1 VKETK
6 APRQIKKLVSLEG
19 ICLPLT
25 TCFDANEDLDLVGLS
40 ANIRRYNHSG
50 ILGYVVLGSTGERVN
65 LNEEEYLSVVETAR
79 AQTPSSMTFIVGAG
93 QQSTRGTI
101 NEIRAAA
108 NAGAD
113 AILVLTP
120 YFYRS
125 AITQDALVTYYNTVA
140 DSSSIPV
147 LLYSMTALTGIKIQ
161 PETIARL
168 AQHPNIIGVKD
179 SSNDIEGLQQTV
191 ELCPKDFA
199 VLTGNGTVLFDA
211 LKSGAT
217 GGILAVGCA
226 IPEVCVEIFE
236 LFRQGEIARAGQLQ
250 SKLTPFAAAVTTRFG
265 IGGLK
270 AALDRSGYVGGVVR
284 TPLAV
289 PNEEQCAEILE
300 LLNEVQK
307 CSEYKSRISPESHK
321 SRI

>member
-1 VKETK
+1 MNESRDNKHK
-6 APRQIKKLVSLEG
+6 ALSVEG

-25 TCFDANEDLDLVGLS
+25 TCFDANEDLDLIGLS

-65 LNEEEYLSVVETAR
+65 LNEEEYLRVVETAR
-79 AQTPSSMTFIVGAG
+79 AHTPRSMTFIVGAG

-101 NEIRAAA
+101 NEVRAAA

-125 AITQDALVTYYNTVA
+125 AITQDTLVTYYNRVA

-147 LLYSMTALTGIKIQ
+147 VLYSMPALTGIKIQ

-179 SSNDIEGLQQTV
+179 SSNDIEGFQQTV

-226 IPEVCVEIFE
+226 VPEVCVEIFQ
-236 LFRQGEIARAGQLQ
+236 LFQQGEIERAGQLQ

-284 TPLAV
+284 RPLAA

-300 LLNEVQK
+300 LLNEVK
-307 CSEYKSRISPESHK
+307 ARD
-321 SRI
+321 

>member
-6 APRQIKKLVSLEG
+6 ATRQINKVVSLEG

-25 TCFDANEDLDLVGLS
+25 TCFDANEDLDLVGLT

-65 LNEEEYLSVVETAR
+65 LDEEEYLRVVETAR

-125 AITQDALVTYYNTVA
+125 AITQDALVTYYNRVA
-140 DSSSIPV
+140 DSSSVPV
-147 LLYSMTALTGIKIQ
+147 LLYSMPALTGIKIQ
-161 PETIARL
+161 PETIASL
-168 AQHPNIIGVKD
+168 AHHPNIIGVKD
-179 SSNDIEGLQQTV
+179 SSNDIEGFQQTV

-211 LKSGAT
+211 LRSGAT

-226 IPEVCVEIFE
+226 VPEVCVEIFQ
-236 LFRQGEIARAGQLQ
+236 LFQQGEIERAEQLQ

-270 AALDRSGYVGGVVR
+270 AALDKSGYVGGVVR
-284 TPLAV
+284 APLVV
-289 PNEEQCAEILE
+289 PNEEQCAEILK
-300 LLNEVQK
+300 LLNEVKALQVLGAGD
-307 CSEYKSRISPESHK
+307 
-321 SRI
+321 

>member
-1 VKETK
+1 MKETK
-6 APRQIKKLVSLEG
+6 ATRQINKLVSLEG

-65 LNEEEYLSVVETAR
+65 LNEEEYLRVVETAR

-101 NEIRAAA
+101 NEIRASA

-125 AITQDALVTYYNTVA
+125 AITQDKLITYYDRVA

-147 LLYSMTALTGIKIQ
+147 LLYSMPALTGIKIQ
-161 PETIARL
+161 PETIAHL

-179 SSNDIEGLQQTV
+179 SSNDIEGFRQTV

-226 IPEVCVEIFE
+226 VPEVCVEIFQ
-236 LFRQGEIARAGQLQ
+236 LFQQGEIEWAKQLQ
-250 SKLTPFAAAVTTRFG
+250 SKLTPFATAVTTRFG

-270 AALDRSGYVGGVVR
+270 AALDLAGYKGGRVR
-284 TPLAV
+284 APLQTPT
-289 PNEEQCAEILE
+289 PDQCEEIKE
-300 LLNEVQK
+300 LLNQCQLGAKRE
-307 CSEYKSRISPESHK
+307 STRI
-321 SRI
+321 

>member
-1 VKETK
+1 MNETK
-6 APRQIKKLVSLEG
+6 ATRQINKVVSLEG

-50 ILGYVVLGSTGERVN
+50 ILGYVILGSTGERVN

-79 AQTPSSMTFIVGAG
+79 DQTPSSMTFIVGAG

-125 AITQDALVTYYNTVA
+125 AITQDALVTYYNRVA

-147 LLYSMTALTGIKIQ
+147 LLYSMPALTGIKIQ
-161 PETIARL
+161 PETIASL
-168 AQHPNIIGVKD
+168 AHHPNIIGVKD
-179 SSNDIEGLQQTV
+179 SSNDIEGFQQTV

-211 LKSGAT
+211 LRSGAT

-226 IPEVCVEIFE
+226 VPEVCVEIFQ
-236 LFRQGEIARAGQLQ
+236 LFQQGEIERAEQLQ

-270 AALDRSGYVGGVVR
+270 AALDKSGYVGGVVR
-284 TPLAV
+284 APLVV
-289 PNEEQCAEILE
+289 PNEEQCAEILK
-300 LLNEVQK
+300 LLNEVKALQVLGAGD
-307 CSEYKSRISPESHK
+307 
-321 SRI
+321 

>member
-1 VKETK
+1 M
-6 APRQIKKLVSLEG
+6 EG

-25 TCFDANEDLDLVGLS
+25 TCFDDNEDLDLVGLT

-65 LNEEEYLSVVETAR
+65 LDEEEYLRVVETAR

-125 AITQDALVTYYNTVA
+125 AITQDKLITYYNRVA

-147 LLYSMTALTGIKIQ
+147 LLYSMPVLTGIKIQ
-161 PETIARL
+161 PETIASL
-168 AQHPNIIGVKD
+168 AHHPNIIGVKD
-179 SSNDIEGLQQTV
+179 SSNDIEGFQQTV

-211 LKSGAT
+211 LRSGAT

-226 IPEVCVEIFE
+226 VPEVCVEIFQ
-236 LFRQGEIARAGQLQ
+236 LFQQGEIERAEQLQ

-270 AALDRSGYVGGVVR
+270 AALHKSGYVGGVVR

-289 PNEEQCAEILE
+289 PNEEQCTEILE

-307 CSEYKSRISPESHK
+307 CSESNKSRISPES
-321 SRI
+321 

>member
-1 VKETK
+1 MKGK
-6 APRQIKKLVSLEG
+6 IKLAG

-25 TCFDANEDLDLVGLS
+25 TCFEASEDLDLAGLS
-40 ANIRRYNHSG
+40 ANIRRYNDSG

-65 LNEEEYLSVVETAR
+65 LSEQEYLRVVETTR
-79 AQTPSSMTFIVGAG
+79 AQTPTSMTFIVGAG

-108 NAGAD
+108 DGGAD

-125 AITQDALVTYYNTVA
+125 AITQDALVTYYNRIAETSPV
-140 DSSSIPV
+140 PV
-147 LLYSMTALTGIKIQ
+147 LLYSMPALTGIKIE
-161 PETIARL
+161 PETIAQL
-168 AQHPNIIGVKD
+168 AEHPNIIGVKD
-179 SSNDIEGLQQTV
+179 SSNDIDGFQQTV
-191 ELCPKDFA
+191 ELCPKEFS

-211 LKSGAT
+211 LKTGAT

-226 IPEVCVEIFE
+226 VPEVCIEIFQ
-236 LFRQGEIARAGQLQ
+236 LFRQGEIERAQQLQ

-270 AALDRSGYVGGVVR
+270 AALDLAGYRGGPVRAPLRSPTR
-284 TPLAV
+284 EQRKEIQKLLSECNAV
-289 PNEEQCAEILE
+289 MTVNEMHP
-300 LLNEVQK
+300 
-307 CSEYKSRISPESHK
+307 SESNK
-321 SRI
+321 

>member
-1 VKETK
+1 MKGK
-6 APRQIKKLVSLEG
+6 INLAG

-25 TCFDANEDLDLVGLS
+25 TCFEASEDLDLAGLS
-40 ANIRRYNHSG
+40 ANIRRYNDSG

-65 LNEEEYLSVVETAR
+65 LSEQEYLRVVETTR
-79 AQTPSSMTFIVGAG
+79 AQTPTSMTFIVGAG

-108 NAGAD
+108 DAGAD

-125 AITQDALVTYYNTVA
+125 AITQDALVTHYNRIAETSPV
-140 DSSSIPV
+140 PV
-147 LLYSMTALTGIKIQ
+147 LLYSMTALTGIKIE
-161 PETIARL
+161 PETIAQL
-168 AQHPNIIGVKD
+168 AEHPNIIGVKD
-179 SSNDIEGLQQTV
+179 SSNDIDGFQQTV
-191 ELCPKDFA
+191 ELCPKEFS

-226 IPEVCVEIFE
+226 VPEVCIEIFQ
-236 LFRQGEIARAGQLQ
+236 LFRQGEIERADQLP

-270 AALDRSGYVGGVVR
+270 AALDRSGYLGGVVR

-300 LLNEVQK
+300 LLNELKTLQVLGAQD
-307 CSEYKSRISPESHK
+307 
-321 SRI
+321 

>member
-1 VKETK
+1 MKETK
-6 APRQIKKLVSLEG
+6 ATQQINKIVSLEG

-25 TCFDANEDLDLVGLS
+25 TCFDAHEDLNLVGLS

-50 ILGYVVLGSTGERVN
+50 ILGYVVLGSTGERAN
-65 LNEEEYLSVVETAR
+65 LNEEEYLRVVETAR

-101 NEIRAAA
+101 NEVRAAA

-125 AITQDALVTYYNTVA
+125 AITQEALVTYYNIVA

-147 LLYSMTALTGIKIQ
+147 LLYSMPALTGIKIQ

-179 SSNDIEGLQQTV
+179 SSNDIEGFQQTV
-191 ELCPKDFA
+191 ELCPEDFA

-226 IPEVCVEIFE
+226 VPEVCVEIFR
-236 LFRQGEIARAGQLQ
+236 LFQQGEMERAQQLQ

-284 TPLAV
+284 RPLAA
-289 PNEEQCAEILE
+289 PNEEQCAEIFE
-300 LLNEVQK
+300 LLNEVACNHAQLT
-307 CSEYKSRISPESHK
+307 ESN
-321 SRI
+321 R

>member
-1 VKETK
+1 VN
-6 APRQIKKLVSLEG
+6 QINLAG

-25 TCFDANEDLDLVGLS
+25 TCFDANEELDLAGLS

-65 LNEEEYLSVVETAR
+65 LNEEEYLRVVETAR

-113 AILVLTP
+113 ATLVLTP

-125 AITQDALVTYYNTVA
+125 AITQDKLVTYYNRVA

-147 LLYSMTALTGIKIQ
+147 LLYSMPALTGIKIQ

-179 SSNDIEGLQQTV
+179 SSNDIEGFQQTV
-191 ELCPKDFA
+191 ELCPDEFA

-211 LKSGAT
+211 LKTGAT

-226 IPEVCVEIFE
+226 VPEVCVEIFQ
-236 LFRQGEIARAGQLQ
+236 LFQEGEIEGAGQLQ

-270 AALDRSGYVGGVVR
+270 AALDLAGYQGGLVR
-284 TPLAV
+284 APLQA
-289 PNEEQCAEILE
+289 PTQDQCEEIKE
-300 LLNEVQK
+300 LLDQ
-307 CSEYKSRISPESHK
+307 CHLRTLQESLAEPNK
-321 SRI
+321 

>member
-6 APRQIKKLVSLEG
+6 ATRQINKVVSLEG

-25 TCFDANEDLDLVGLS
+25 TCFDANEDLDLVGLT

-65 LNEEEYLSVVETAR
+65 LDEEEYLRVVETAR

-125 AITQDALVTYYNTVA
+125 AITQDALVTYYNRVA

-147 LLYSMTALTGIKIQ
+147 LLYSMPALTGIKIQ
-161 PETIARL
+161 PETIASL
-168 AQHPNIIGVKD
+168 AHHPNIIGVKD
-179 SSNDIEGLQQTV
+179 SSNDIEGFQQTV

-211 LKSGAT
+211 LRSGAT

-226 IPEVCVEIFE
+226 VPEVCVEIFQ
-236 LFRQGEIARAGQLQ
+236 LFQQGEIERAEQLQ

-270 AALDRSGYVGGVVR
+270 AALDKSGYVGGVVR
-284 TPLAV
+284 APLVV
-289 PNEEQCAEILE
+289 PNEEQCAEILK
-300 LLNEVQK
+300 LLNEVKALQVLGAGD
-307 CSEYKSRISPESHK
+307 
-321 SRI
+321 